1 MFDLCFNRQTPYTA
15 DREEGEDLPTRHQAL
30 SSVPTWPPPV
40 PLRCLAIPA
49 VPASAFALFGHSR
62 CPRQCLCAV
71 WPFPLSPPVPL
82 SCSAIPAVPASAFA
96 LFGHSRCPR
105 QCFCAVWPFPL
116 SPPLIVALVTEL
128 AAAEA
133 GRARQ
138 AGADPSRCGSAPLP
152 AADRAVEPPEAW
164 HWGGTN

>member
-1 MFDLCFNRQTPYTA
+1 MFDLCVNRQTPYTA
-15 DREEGEDLPTRHQAL
+15 DREEGEDLPPRQPSTFRHKAL

-71 WPFPLSPPVPL
+71 WPFPLFSPVPL
-82 SCSAIPAVPASAFA
+82 RCLAIPAVPASAFA

-105 QCFCAVWPFPL
+105 QCLCAVWPFPL
-116 SPPLIVALVTEL
+116 SPPVPLRCL
-128 AAAEA
+128 AIPAVPAINCCISGGISG
-133 GRARQ
+133 GR
-138 AGADPSRCGSAPLP
+138 
-152 AADRAVEPPEAW
+152 
-164 HWGGTN
+164 GGTCSASGGRPQSMW